1 MYDFKYLDASWIFLP
16 GILSV
21 AQWTDTGRLA
31 VIPQGFVGQYWS
43 EPPGY
48 SYFIFLVFLLWLS
61 FCWFI
66 YLQVG
71 RVQKDRDVKYFV
83 LIAAGLL
90 EFALTVA
97 FAVLWKPDIVYWT
110 GPILMIAGYVWYAR
124 IDAKRFAQPS

>member
-1 MYDFKYLDASWIFLP
+1 
-16 GILSV
+16 
-21 AQWTDTGRLA
+21 
-31 VIPQGFVGQYWS
+31 
-43 EPPGY
+43 
-48 SYFIFLVFLLWLS
+48 VFLLWLS